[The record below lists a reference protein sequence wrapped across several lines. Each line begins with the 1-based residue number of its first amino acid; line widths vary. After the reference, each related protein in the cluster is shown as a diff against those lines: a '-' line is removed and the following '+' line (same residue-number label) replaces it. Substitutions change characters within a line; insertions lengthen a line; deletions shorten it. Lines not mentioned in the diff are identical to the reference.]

1 MPVFFNGRLWITPA
15 TMSKVDDSALYNK
28 NLSVGNVLA
37 LIGRSEGGKPNA
49 ELRFGSPD
57 DAIATLKSGELLTA
71 VLKAFDPS
79 AQTGGPVEIVAVRV
93 NPATQS
99 SLNLLDSQGGTAISL
114 LTTDYGL
121 YTSQIKIKIEAGTLA
136 GKKVTTSFGNDFYTV
151 DDLTRDAL
159 SVQYTG
165 LAASATITI
174 SDGSVVLAAP
184 AGTTVATIDL
194 GTYPTIQQL
203 VDRINVETGFFASV
217 LDGNETKPAFKGLDA
232 VVAADVKTAPY
243 TVKADLQAVVDWINS
258 EAEGVITAT
267 RGTLGRPPA
276 NIPFTY
282 LAGGSNGVVTN
293 ESWQNAFSVLQ
304 EIDVQWLVPISSS
317 ASIHAM
323 ADTHAAFTSNV
334 GRKER
339 RAICGTASG
348 TNDLAAIAAAKALNS
363 DRTSLVHLGY
373 YDFNAAGD
381 LVLFEPYFTAAAIAG
396 AFAGVNP
403 GTPMTNKTLKVRGL
417 ERNLRNP
424 VDTDRLIK
432 GGVLAVENTEQGF
445 KVVKSITTWLVN
457 NNYNRVEIST
467 GVALDFVARNV
478 RNALDVLRGE
488 KGSPITIARA
498 VSIAESTLRELA
510 RAEPQG
516 PGVIVG
522 DDASPAYKG
531 ISATLEGD
539 VLRVQFQCS
548 PVIPVNYIPVTIF
561 AVPYTGTA
569 TAA

>member
-15 TMSKVDDSALYNK
+15 TMSKVDDSALFNK

-37 LIGRSEGGKPNA
+37 LVGRSEGGKPGA
-49 ELRFGSPD
+49 ELRFGTPD

-79 AQTGGPVEIVAVRV
+79 AQTGGPVEIVAIRV

-99 SLNLLDSQGGTAISL
+99 SLNLLDAQGGTAISL
-114 LTTDYGL
+114 LTTDFGL
-121 YTSQIKIKIEAGTLA
+121 YTSQIKVKIETGTLA

-151 DDLTRDAL
+151 DDLTREAL

-165 LAASATITI
+165 LAASATITV
-174 SDGSVVLAAP
+174 SDGTVVLAAP
-184 AGTTVATIDL
+184 AGTNVATIDL

-217 LDGNETKPAFKGLDA
+217 LDGNESKPAFKGLDA
-232 VVAADVKTAPY
+232 VVAADVKTEPY
-243 TVKADLQAVVDWINS
+243 IVKADLQAVVDWINS

-267 RGTLGRPPA
+267 RGTLGLPPA

-282 LAGGSNGVVTN
+282 LTGGSNGIVTN
-293 ESWQNAFSVLQ
+293 ESWQDAFSVLQ

-323 ADTHAAFTSNV
+323 ADTHAAFMSNV

-348 TNDLAAIAAAKALNS
+348 TDDLTAIAAAKALNS

-381 LVLFEPYFTAAAIAG
+381 LVLMEPYFTAAAIAG

-432 GGVLAVENTEQGF
+432 GGVLCVENTEQGF

-457 NNYNRVEIST
+457 QNYNRVEIST

-522 DDASPAYKG
+522 DDASPAFKG
-531 ISATLEGD
+531 ITATLEGD